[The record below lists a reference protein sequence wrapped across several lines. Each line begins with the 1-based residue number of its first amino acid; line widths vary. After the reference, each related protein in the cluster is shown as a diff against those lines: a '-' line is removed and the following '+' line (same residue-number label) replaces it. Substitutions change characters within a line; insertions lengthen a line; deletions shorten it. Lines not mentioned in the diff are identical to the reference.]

1 MMAIK
6 VVIVDDHALLRE
18 GLAKILSLESNFL
31 IVGEANCGDEAIAL
45 TRTLKPDVVLMD
57 INMPGLNG
65 IEATKII
72 KEEMPQVGIIAL
84 TIHEDEEYIFELVR
98 AGVSGYI
105 LKDIQPEQLIKA
117 IKDVAEGKTAIQPNI
132 TAKLLGEFNRLS
144 DRKTNM
150 FSCDQLTARE
160 LEVIKLI
167 AQGMP
172 NKEIAS
178 TLYISEKT
186 VKNHITNIFRKLNV
200 EDRTQAALFALKN
213 KIVEL

>member
-1 MMAIK
+1 M
-6 VVIVDDHALLRE
+6 
-18 GLAKILSLESNFL
+18 
-31 IVGEANCGDEAIAL
+31 
-45 TRTLKPDVVLMD
+45 
-57 INMPGLNG
+57 
-65 IEATKII
+65 
-72 KEEMPQVGIIAL
+72 
-84 TIHEDEEYIFELVR
+84 
-98 AGVSGYI
+98 
-105 LKDIQPEQLIKA
+105 
-117 IKDVAEGKTAIQPNI
+117 AEGKTAVQPNI

>member
-1 MMAIK
+1 MAIK
-6 VVIVDDHALLRE
+6 VVIADDHALLRE

>member
-1 MMAIK
+1 M
-6 VVIVDDHALLRE
+6 
-18 GLAKILSLESNFL
+18 AKILSLESNFL

-105 LKDIQPEQLIKA
+105 LKDIQTEKLIKA

-200 EDRTQAALFALKN
+200 EDRTQAALFAVKN

>member
-1 MMAIK
+1 MAIK
-6 VVIVDDHALLRE
+6 IIIADDHALLRE
-18 GLAKILSLESNFL
+18 GLAKILSLESSFL
-31 IVGEANCGDEAIAL
+31 IVGEASCGEEAVAL
-45 TRTLKPDVVLMD
+45 TRTLNPDVVLMD

-65 IEATKII
+65 IEATKVI
-72 KEEMPQVGIIAL
+72 KAEMPQVGIIAL

-117 IKDVAEGKTAIQPNI
+117 IIDVSEGKTAIQPTI

-144 DRKTNM
+144 DKKANM
-150 FSCDQLTARE
+150 FNPDQLTARE

-186 VKNHITNIFRKLNV
+186 VKNHITNIFRSNA
-200 EDRTQAALFALKN
+200 RHRFRF
-213 KIVEL
+213 

>member
-1 MMAIK
+1 MAIK
-6 VVIVDDHALLRE
+6 VVIADDHALLRE

-200 EDRTQAALFALKN
+200 EDRTQAALFAVKN